1 MPAIRPAIAVRARTL
16 ETRIIFRIGSS
27 AVDEMPWNGAIVT
40 VEGPARKPSL
50 LILRRVA
57 YPDRGRP
64 GAIIIDD
71 EFSAR

>member
-1 MPAIRPAIAVRARTL
+1 MDVGGTA
-16 ETRIIFRIGSS
+16 
-27 AVDEMPWNGAIVT
+27 AIVT
-40 VEGPARKPSL
+40 AEGRARKPSL

-57 YPDRGRP
+57 YPDQGWP

>member
-1 MPAIRPAIAVRARTL
+1 MRPAIAVRARTL
-16 ETRIIFRIGSS
+16 ETRTIFRIGPS
-27 AVDEMPWNGAIVT
+27 AVVDEMPWNGAIVT